1 MNNLCIII
9 TNKLLNLGIVS
20 EEKYEWC
27 IYTIH
32 KKLSLVISCI
42 VIYIIGIISFN
53 IYDTILITVILM
65 NLRKRTGGYHAKNDM
80 ICYCLSISVIVLG
93 VIIVE
98 KVLYNNILLTL
109 IIYCVSVIIIIMF
122 SPVNHPNIHFDT
134 NEYLANKKI
143 VLKLMIFYTI
153 LIVISSILN
162 LRIYFLI
169 TTALLIDAAS
179 VVIAKILKQEI
190 LAK

>member
-1 MNNLCIII
+1 M
-9 TNKLLNLGIVS
+9 
-20 EEKYEWC
+20 
-27 IYTIH
+27 
-32 KKLSLVISCI
+32 
-42 VIYIIGIISFN
+42 
-53 IYDTILITVILM
+53 
-65 NLRKRTGGYHAKNDM
+65 
-80 ICYCLSISVIVLG
+80 
-93 VIIVE
+93 
-98 KVLYNNILLTL
+98 LTL